1 MIASRHLRCGMS
13 LAFYFGGENK
23 RRSAMAKSGLII
35 PLALAIAS
43 GCALFD
49 GPESELEKSALLIPA
64 VESSAP
70 TNLPGASSTPIET
83 VALPSL
89 KKISVDDIRRLQA
102 RLRAVGLDPGP
113 VDGAA
118 GAKTKAA
125 FARLEAGCG
134 QIQSH
139 LDALRDSA
147 SAGPTL
153 RKFTSRQEIFDLQ
166 TQLRAAGFDPGPA
179 DGVMGTKTKLVVTH
193 IYQGCQSAPEFA
205 LQWDRLAVVTNQSAA
220 LAPMPQRP
228 SATQI
233 IPAQSRAE
241 VAKQL
246 AASTAVRPQEE
257 IRILQLRLRDAGFDP
272 GPFDGVMGPKTKL
285 ALQQMQAKER
295 SGKSKNAI
303 TASIVGQY

>member
-1 MIASRHLRCGMS
+1 
-13 LAFYFGGENK
+13 
-23 RRSAMAKSGLII
+23 MAKSGLIV

-49 GPESELEKSALLIPA
+49 SPESELEKSALLIPA
-64 VESSAP
+64 VESSTP
-70 TNLPGASSTPIET
+70 MELPSASSTPIET

-102 RLRAVGLDPGP
+102 RLRAVGFDPGP

-139 LDALRDSA
+139 LEALRDSA

-153 RKFTSRQEIFDLQ
+153 RKFTGRQEILDLQ
-166 TQLRAAGFDPGPA
+166 TQLRAAGFNPGPA

-205 LQWDRLAVVTNQSAA
+205 AHWDRPAGVASQSVS
-220 LAPMPQRP
+220 LAPMPQHP

-241 VAKQL
+241 AAKQL
-246 AASTAVRPQEE
+246 AASTAARPQEE
-257 IRILQLRLRDAGFDP
+257 IRILQLRLRDAGYDP
-272 GPFDGVMGPKTKL
+272 GPFDGVMGPKTKR
-285 ALQQMQAKER
+285 ALQQLQAKER
-295 SGKSKNAI
+295 GGKTRSVL
-303 TASIVGQY
+303 TAGISGQY

>member
-1 MIASRHLRCGMS
+1 MIPARHLLSGMS
-13 LAFYFGGENK
+13 LAFHCAGENR

-49 GPESELEKSALLIPA
+49 SPESELEKSALLIPA

-70 TNLPGASSTPIET
+70 MELSSASS
-83 VALPSL
+83 ALSEPAPL
-89 KKISVDDIRRLQA
+89 EKNLSVGEIRRMQA
-102 RLRAVGLDPGP
+102 RLRAVGFDPGP

-134 QIQSH
+134 QIQSQ
-139 LDALRDSA
+139 LDGLHDSA

-153 RKFTSRQEIFDLQ
+153 RKFTGRQEILDLQ
-166 TQLRAAGFDPGPA
+166 TQLRAAGFNPGPA

-193 IYQGCQSAPEFA
+193 IYQGCQSVPEFA
-205 LQWDRLAVVTNQSAA
+205 AQWDRPASVASQSAA
-220 LAPMPQRP
+220 VAPMPQRP

-241 VAKQL
+241 AVKQL
-246 AASTAVRPQEE
+246 AATTAVRPQEE

-285 ALQQMQAKER
+285 ALQQLQAKER
-295 SGKSKNAI
+295 GGKTRSAL
-303 TASIVGQY
+303 TAGISR